1 MYTEYKYIFPPRP
14 ETKISSSG
22 LGTFEK
28 MNKFLGQPKLNGSSM
43 QVYTDGKSLIVMNRH
58 KEILSHKMDIQ
69 ELKNL
74 HRGHGWM
81 VLCGEY
87 MNKNKKDE
95 TGKYWNIK
103 FVIFDILVLNGE
115 HLLGS
120 TFEERYEILR
130 KLYPDN
136 LVKKHLHQ
144 ISENCFRVDSI
155 NYNFLIT
162 YSDITKYQ
170 MYEGLVLKM
179 KNGKLENGISAQNNV
194 RTQIKCRKKTK
205 SYAF

>member
-43 QVYTDGKSLIVMNRH
+43 QVYTDGKTVIVMNRH

-74 HRGHGWM
+74 HRGKGWM

-87 MNKNKKDE
+87 MNKNQKDE
-95 TGKYWNIK
+95 MGQYWNIK
-103 FVIFDILVLNGE
+103 FVIFDILV
-115 HLLGS
+115 
-120 TFEERYEILR
+120 
-130 KLYPDN
+130 
-136 LVKKHLHQ
+136 
-144 ISENCFRVDSI
+144 
-155 NYNFLIT
+155 
-162 YSDITKYQ
+162 
-170 MYEGLVLKM
+170 
-179 KNGKLENGISAQNNV
+179 
-194 RTQIKCRKKTK
+194 
-205 SYAF
+205 